1 MRTFWHKIACVLIAL
16 GFSLLIWQLGEVKLA
31 DFWARASVKL
41 SGNGFQEVSFFGSD
55 SLPKRFIPGVGK
67 VPDPLLQ
74 ALESYRLYK
83 TRVEPARLEAFLKL
97 SEHLENSIDPS
108 GRIPQAYDFRKA
120 RLAQPWYNSATQAA
134 SAVALAARA
143 GYLRSPETFQ
153 KARIV
158 FSFLIPGSGSLS
170 SAQSDG
176 SVWYWEYG
184 PDNYSLKGMIQ
195 TLLCLHEYHKIVG
208 DTLAAQLFNKGV
220 EALNNKL
227 PELQTKGWL
236 DDKYYLKNQRSEHL
250 ELTSL
255 LSDLNA
261 ITPDSLFT
269 PAIAGF
275 QKRYNQTLILQL
287 IQRPSFGRIIAFAIT
302 WLLIYLIS
310 YAFLKPHKPRSI
322 AEENP
327 ALQ

>member
-1 MRTFWHKIACVLIAL
+1 MKTIWYKIGCVLIAF

-67 VPDPLLQ
+67 VPDPLQQ

-83 TRVEPARLEAFLKL
+83 TRVEPDRLETFLKL
-97 SEHLENSIDPS
+97 SENLENSIDPS
-108 GRIPQAYDFRKA
+108 GRIPQTYDLRKA
-120 RLAQPWYNSATQAA
+120 RLVQPWYSSSTQAA

-143 GYLRSPETFQ
+143 GYLRSPDTFQ

-176 SVWYWEYG
+176 SIWFWEYG
-184 PDNYSLKGMIQ
+184 QDNYSIRGMIQ
-195 TLLCLHEYHKIVG
+195 TLLSLHEYHKIVG
-208 DTLAAQLFNKGV
+208 DTLAAQLFNQGV
-220 EALNNKL
+220 EALNRKL

-236 DDKYYLKNQRSEHL
+236 DDKYYQKNQRSEHL

-255 LSDLNA
+255 LSELNA
-261 ITPDSLFT
+261 ITSDSLFT
-269 PAIAGF
+269 LAIAGF
-275 QKRYNQTLILQL
+275 QKRYNQTMILQL
-287 IQRPSFGRIIAFAIT
+287 IQRPRFGRIIAFAIT
-302 WLLIYLIS
+302 WLLLYLIS
-310 YAFLKPHKPRSI
+310 YAFLKPHKPRSV
-322 AEENP
+322 AEDSP